1 MGEFESVFSEGL
13 RIFLQI
19 FIPLTA
25 APVCAAII
33 VAVIGKFI
41 QLSDEAVQYSARAI
55 SVALVVLALGGAFFG
70 ALRGLLEFTF
80 VGAM

>member
-25 APVCAAII
+25 VPICAAII
-33 VAVIGKFI
+33 VGLIGKFI
-41 QLSDEAVQYSARAI
+41 QLSDESVQYSARVI
-55 SVALVVLALGGAFFG
+55 SVALVLLALGGAFFG
-70 ALRGLLEFTF
+70 ALKGLFEFTF
-80 VGAM
+80 IGTM